1 MKISMRLSSVLK
13 VAAVATGMFMLT
25 PHSSAVEYGTEGMIR
40 VKLVSDMGEKAE
52 CPRGV
57 DPEKFDDTP
66 KFTICTVTK
75 FVGSGSYDGTW
86 IDLNNNGKYD
96 KGEEI
101 FASANHVTKKM
112 VPGVREMSMYVK
124 PEIRMLEVLS
134 SALTS
139 IDATGCPNLTTL
151 GLEKNHLSFID
162 ISNCPNLRFLRLAMN
177 KLTEIKGAIGHEYS
191 SMEVVEISRNQ
202 LGAEAIYRLAA
213 AIGDRSKTVGGET
226 LTPGKIYISD
236 LCELEKNQVSK
247 GALALLK
254 KKNWEVILHERYD
267 GVEVQTPNGPTID
280 VGEDYTEG
288 EEQYENW
295 VATKVIEDPADLNS
309 EQLANDMLKVYPS
322 VTASNFN
329 VEVPAGLL
337 GSDLLMYNMNGNL
350 VYTERLNGRTS
361 IDAARLPDGVYLIKV
376 NNQIVRVQVAH

>member
-40 VKLVSDMGEKAE
+40 VKLVSDMGERAE
-52 CPRGV
+52 CPRGI
-57 DPEKFDDTP
+57 DPEEFDYTP

-75 FVGSGSYDGTW
+75 YVGSGSYDGTW

-112 VPGVREMSMYVK
+112 VPGVREVSMYVK
-124 PEIRMLEVLS
+124 PEIRLLEVLC

-139 IDATGCPNLTTL
+139 IDATGCSTLTTL

-162 ISNCPNLRFLRLAMN
+162 ISNCPNLRYLRLAMN